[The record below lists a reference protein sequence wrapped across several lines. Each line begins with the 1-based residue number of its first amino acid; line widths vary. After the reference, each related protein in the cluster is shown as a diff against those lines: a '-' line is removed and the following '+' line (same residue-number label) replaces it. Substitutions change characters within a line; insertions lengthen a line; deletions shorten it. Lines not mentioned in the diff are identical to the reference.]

1 MVVRNVGSRVDP
13 TLIRLTG
20 GRLSSV
26 APFPAMLLT
35 HNGAKSGV
43 SRTSTVVYFTD
54 ASYWRMSSFA
64 GNRNDWQAVR
74 EWATCGR
81 VFR

>member
-1 MVVRNVGSRVDP
+1 
-13 TLIRLTG
+13 
-20 GRLSSV
+20 
-26 APFPAMLLT
+26 MLLT